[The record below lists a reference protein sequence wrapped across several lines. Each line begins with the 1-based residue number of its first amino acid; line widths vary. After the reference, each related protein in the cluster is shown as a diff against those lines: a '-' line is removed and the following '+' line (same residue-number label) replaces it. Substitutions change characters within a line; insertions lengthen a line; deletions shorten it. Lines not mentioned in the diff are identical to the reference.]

1 MCYFYFKQLQLQI
14 VATVATVQHNSSTID
29 HLHYIL
35 LSATDQ
41 TSDLLNIYTHTV
53 IIKYPLNE
61 TGSCFESKIQQT
73 GLFFPQWV
81 FISLSNGG
89 YGSNVLLQYVIT
101 ANKAH
106 NTENMATIAFN
117 VHIKIELMA
126 LCPKTISVFIDFFL
140 TL

>member
-1 MCYFYFKQLQLQI
+1 M
-14 VATVATVQHNSSTID
+14 ATVQHNSSTCID
-29 HLHYIL
+29 HLHYVL

-41 TSDLLNIYTHTV
+41 TSDLLNVYTPATSSTV
-53 IIKYPLNE
+53 IITYPLNE
-61 TGSCFESKIQQT
+61 TLCFISKVQKT
-73 GLFFPQWV
+73 GMFFPQWV

-126 LCPKTISVFIDFFL
+126 PCPKTISVFIDFFFF
-140 TL
+140 